1 MRIFFYL
8 VQCIIDATGVLVG
21 LGFTS
26 LKDGAI
32 GTILFCLI
40 CLFLGNTLVKIEE
53 KTDYKRWICWILT
66 ILALLL
72 IIAGIFVILVLIE
85 WIFW

>member
-8 VQCIIDATGVLVG
+8 VQCIIDATGALVG
-21 LGFTS
+21 LGVTS
-26 LKDGAI
+26 LKEGTI
-32 GTILFCLI
+32 GTVLI
-40 CLFLGNTLVKIEE
+40 VVIIVSWINLLVKIENT
-53 KTDYKRWICWILT
+53 TDYNRWICVILT
-66 ILALLL
+66 TLALLL